1 MGRSVDHSTPVHD
14 CGILRA
20 MKQPIWQEA
29 ASFAARRH
37 LHQVRKDGRT
47 PYVAHPF
54 RVAMTVRDL
63 FGESDPEILCAAL
76 LHDLIEDT
84 PTDYDTIRNKFGTRV
99 ADLVVALTKDMRLPE
114 ELREPAYDRQ
124 LADAEWGAKLI
135 KLADVFDNLCD
146 TALPSLRSK
155 ALDKA
160 KRALDLAGDD
170 PRLATAAAKVRTLL
184 LACHADSAD
193 A

>member
-1 MGRSVDHSTPVHD
+1 
-14 CGILRA
+14 

-170 PRLATAAAKVRTLL
+170 PRLAPAAAKVRTLI

>member
-1 MGRSVDHSTPVHD
+1 
-14 CGILRA
+14 
-20 MKQPIWQEA
+20 MKQPMWQEA

-170 PRLATAAAKVRTLL
+170 PRLATAAAKVRTLI

>member
-1 MGRSVDHSTPVHD
+1 
-14 CGILRA
+14 

-184 LACHADSAD
+184 QTDGD
-193 A
+193 TR